1 MIENRNGLVV
11 DTELLQCSGTVERVA
26 AMMMAERVEGVERI
40 TLAADKAYDT
50 KDFVSEMRG
59 MNVTPHVSQNTKRSG
74 GSAIDGRTTR
84 HESYQVSQRKRK
96 RIEEVF
102 GWIKTVG
109 TLRKTRH
116 RGLETVRWVFT
127 FTAAAYNLVRMRN
140 LMSPAVQTL

>member
-11 DTELLQCSGTVERVA
+11 DTELLQCNGTAERDA
-26 AMMMAERVEGVERI
+26 AMMMAERVDGIERI

-59 MNVTPHVSQNTKRSG
+59 MNVTPHVSQNTKRPG

-84 HESYQVSQRKRK
+84 HEGYQVSQRKRK

-102 GWIKTVG
+102 GWITVG
-109 TLRKTRH
+109 TL
-116 RGLETVRWVFT
+116 
-127 FTAAAYNLVRMRN
+127 
-140 LMSPAVQTL
+140 

>member
-11 DTELLQCSGTVERVA
+11 DTELLRCNGTAERDA
-26 AMMMAERVEGVERI
+26 AMLMAERVEGIQRI
-40 TLAADKAYDT
+40 TVAADQAYDT
-50 KDFVSEMRG
+50 KDFVKEMRG
-59 MNVTPHVSQNTKRSG
+59 MNVTPHVSQNIKRPG

-84 HESYQVSQRKRK
+84 HEGYRVSQRKRK

-116 RGLETVRWVFT
+116 RGLETVRWVVT
-127 FTAAAYNLVRMRN
+127 FTATAYNLVWMRN
-140 LMSPAVQTL
+140 LMSPAVQPA

>member
-1 MIENRNGLVV
+1 VV
-11 DTELLQCSGTVERVA
+11 DTELLQCNGTAERDA
-26 AMMMAERVEGVERI
+26 ALLMAERVEGTERI
-40 TLAADKAYDT
+40 TVGADKAYDT

-59 MNVTPHVSQNTKRSG
+59 MNVTPQVAQNLKRSG

-84 HESYQVSQRKRK
+84 HEGYKVSQRKRK

-109 TLRKTRH
+109 ALRKTRH

-127 FTAAAYNLVRMRN
+127 FTATAYNLVRMRN
-140 LMSPAVQTL
+140 LTAQAVQSV